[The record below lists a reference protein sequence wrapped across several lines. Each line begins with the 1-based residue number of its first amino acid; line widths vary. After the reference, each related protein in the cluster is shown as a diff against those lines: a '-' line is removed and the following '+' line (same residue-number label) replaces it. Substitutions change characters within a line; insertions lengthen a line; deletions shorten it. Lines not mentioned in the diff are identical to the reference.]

1 MTLMRKKNKKKVRFV
16 IKDGGKE
23 VGYVYAVNGAQALI
37 LWLSTH
43 GPGRLSRRI
52 GTKLT

>member
-1 MTLMRKKNKKKVRFV
+1 MRKKNKKKVRFV

-43 GPGRLSRRI
+43 GPGDYRAELAQD
-52 GTKLT
+52 